1 MSFNLKVIKNLVPQI
16 PKQMRGKV
24 ADILNRAALGTE
36 GDAKQLAPVDT
47 GFLRNSIQANPSA
60 TAGRL
65 KSETNVAAEYGINV
79 ELGTVKMAAQPYL
92 SPAFETNRTDALS
105 QLKKVLK

>member
-60 TAGRL
+60 TEANL

-79 ELGTVKMAAQPYL
+79 ELGTVKMAAQPFI
-92 SPAFETNRTDALS
+92 SPAFETNRTEALND
-105 QLKKVLK
+105 LKKVLK